1 MRRGDWRGG
10 GEGGAEHHKF
20 TKSGVQFF
28 GKPSRLVRVCGWPG
42 LFAVAPGTGLCRR
55 AWYGFVFFVRNCFD
69 FATKH
74 GRGRGFLGPQ
84 TVAPATG
91 LCGQNPTTR
100 ASVFSKT
107 DLHFC
112 VSRCSGRAGCGRPVP
127 GLRGRPKSTLFRQAD
142 VLVLVLAIVFITV
155 SLLYLFCCICY
166 YHSHRC
172 YYYKPLLLLFK
183 GPMLLLPLLAL
194 LLLLLLLRLSLLMLR
209 LDYLLAQLFQFFLTN
224 WRLIFAE
231 KRRCVCKW
239 FV

>member
-1 MRRGDWRGG
+1 MRRGDWRER

-20 TKSGVQFF
+20 TKSGVQFC

-127 GLRGRPKSTLFRQAD
+127 GLRGRPKSTPKMRSTPCDVSRQEG
-142 VLVLVLAIVFITV
+142 
-155 SLLYLFCCICY
+155 S
-166 YHSHRC
+166 
-172 YYYKPLLLLFK
+172 
-183 GPMLLLPLLAL
+183 
-194 LLLLLLLRLSLLMLR
+194 
-209 LDYLLAQLFQFFLTN
+209 
-224 WRLIFAE
+224 
-231 KRRCVCKW
+231 
-239 FV
+239 